1 MTVLQNCI
9 NRRSNTNCIWL
20 MRQAGRYLPEF
31 RKIRADN
38 QDFIKLCLNE
48 NLSSEIT
55 VQPLRRFDIDA
66 AIIFSDI
73 LLVPFAL
80 GQSVK
85 FKKDFGPLLGEIDF
99 NKMSKIN
106 EIQFI
111 DKLKPVYNAIKKTKD
126 KVELKNK
133 DLIGFVGAP
142 WTILIYMLN
151 QKSPKNE
158 DIEFNLKDKKLIE
171 DLLEIIVRFLKIHI
185 NNQIESG
192 ATIIQIFD
200 SWAGLLD
207 EKDYED
213 FVIKPNKKIQEDLKK
228 KFPSI
233 PIIFFPRN
241 SGYNIF
247 AFIKN
252 IDCDILSLD
261 KEFPKELLNLAKEKK
276 IILQGN
282 LDPQFLIEGGKKLE
296 DEVKKIMIEFSNYDH
311 IFNLSHGILP
321 ITPIKN
327 VEKTIEIIRN
337 FNEAKKSY

>member
-1 MTVLQNCI
+1 MTVLLDCI
-9 NRRSNTNCIWL
+9 NKKSNTNCIWL

-31 RKIRADN
+31 RKIRSEN

-99 NKMSKIN
+99 NKMSKTN

-111 DKLKPVYNAIKKTKD
+111 DKLKPVYNAIKKTKN
-126 KVELKNK
+126 KEELKNK

-158 DIEFNLKDKKLIE
+158 DINYKLKDEKFID
-171 DLLEIIVRFLKIHI
+171 DLLKIIVRFLKVHI
-185 NNQIESG
+185 NNQIENG

-200 SWAGLLD
+200 SWAGLLNK
-207 EKDYED
+207 KDYEKYIYNPTKD
-213 FVIKPNKKIQEDLKK
+213 LVSFVK
-228 KFPSI
+228 S
-233 PIIFFPRN
+233 
-241 SGYNIF
+241 
-247 AFIKN
+247 KN
-252 IDCDILSLD
+252 TPVIC
-261 KEFPKELLNLAKEKK
+261 FPKGISDYEGYVNLVKPDVISIDYDVDPK
-276 IILQGN
+276 IISERIDITVQGGLN
-282 LDPQFLIEGGKKLE
+282 PNFLISDREELKTN
-296 DEVKKIMIEFSNYDH
+296 VKKYLDIFKDKPY
-311 IFNLSHGILP
+311 IFNLGHGVLP
-321 ITPIKN
+321 NTDPSMVDYLVKLVKN
-327 VEKTIEIIRN
+327 Y
-337 FNEAKKSY
+337 S

>member
-1 MTVLQNCI
+1 MTVLLDCI
-9 NRRSNTNCIWL
+9 NKKSNINCIWL

-31 RKIRADN
+31 RKIRSEN

-99 NKMSKIN
+99 NKMSKTN

-111 DKLKPVYNAIKKTKD
+111 DKLKPVYNAIKKTKN
-126 KVELKNK
+126 KEELKNK

-158 DIEFNLKDKKLIE
+158 DIEYKLRDKKFID
-171 DLLEIIVRFLKIHI
+171 DLLKIIVRFLKVHI
-185 NNQIESG
+185 NNQIENG

-200 SWAGLLD
+200 SWAGLLNK
-207 EKDYED
+207 KDYEKYIYNPTKD
-213 FVIKPNKKIQEDLKK
+213 LVSFVK
-228 KFPSI
+228 S
-233 PIIFFPRN
+233 
-241 SGYNIF
+241 
-247 AFIKN
+247 KN
-252 IDCDILSLD
+252 IPVIC
-261 KEFPKELLNLAKEKK
+261 FPKGISDYESYVNLVKPDVISIDYDVDPK
-276 IILQGN
+276 IIAERIDITVQGGLN
-282 LDPQFLIEGGKKLE
+282 PNFLISDREELKTN
-296 DEVKKIMIEFSNYDH
+296 VKKYLDIFKDKPY
-311 IFNLSHGILP
+311 IFNLGHGVLP
-321 ITPIKN
+321 NTDPSMVDYLVKLVKN
-327 VEKTIEIIRN
+327 Y
-337 FNEAKKSY
+337 S

>member
-9 NRRSNTNCIWL
+9 NKKSNVNCIWL

-31 RKIRADN
+31 REIRSKN
-38 QDFIKLCLNE
+38 QDFIKLCLDE

-55 VQPLRRFDIDA
+55 VQPLRRFNIDA

-85 FKKDFGPLLGEIDF
+85 FKKDFGPLLGEINF
-99 NKMSKIN
+99 NKMSNIN

-111 DKLKPVYNAIKKTKD
+111 DKLKPVYSAIKKTKD

-158 DIEFNLKDKKLIE
+158 DIEFNLKDKKFIE
-171 DLLEIIVRFLKIHI
+171 DLLEVIVRFLKIHI

-200 SWAGLLD
+200 SWAGLLNR
-207 EKDYED
+207 KDYD
-213 FVIKPNKKIQEDLKK
+213 KYIYNPTKDLVNFVKSKKTPVICFPKGINDYKSYVSLVKPDVISIDYDVDPKKISE
-228 KFPSI
+228 SI
-233 PIIFFPRN
+233 
-241 SGYNIF
+241 
-247 AFIKN
+247 
-252 IDCDILSLD
+252 DITVQGGLNPNFLIGD
-261 KEFPKELLNLAKEKK
+261 KEMLKTN
-276 IILQGN
+276 
-282 LDPQFLIEGGKKLE
+282 
-296 DEVKKIMIEFSNYDH
+296 VKKYLDIFKDKPY
-311 IFNLSHGILP
+311 IFNLGHGVLP
-321 ITPIKN
+321 NTDPGMVDYLVKFVKN
-327 VEKTIEIIRN
+327 Y
-337 FNEAKKSY
+337 S

>member
-1 MTVLQNCI
+1 MKPLNKVIVKKDTSFNP
-9 NRRSNTNCIWL
+9 IWI

-31 RKIRADN
+31 RKIRSEN

-99 NKMSKIN
+99 NKMSKTN

-111 DKLKPVYNAIKKTKD
+111 EKLKPVYNAIKKTKN
-126 KVELKNK
+126 KEELKNK

-158 DIEFNLKDKKLIE
+158 DIKYKLKDEKFID
-171 DLLEIIVRFLKIHI
+171 DLLKIIVRFLKVHI
-185 NNQIESG
+185 NNQIENG

-200 SWAGLLD
+200 SWAGLLNK
-207 EKDYED
+207 KDYEKYIYNPTKD
-213 FVIKPNKKIQEDLKK
+213 LVSFVK
-228 KFPSI
+228 S
-233 PIIFFPRN
+233 
-241 SGYNIF
+241 
-247 AFIKN
+247 KN
-252 IDCDILSLD
+252 TPVIC
-261 KEFPKELLNLAKEKK
+261 FPKGISDYESYVNLVKPDVISIDYDVDPK
-276 IILQGN
+276 IISERIDITVQGGLN
-282 LDPQFLIEGGKKLE
+282 PNFLISDREELKTN
-296 DEVKKIMIEFSNYDH
+296 VKKYLDIFKDKPY
-311 IFNLSHGILP
+311 IFNLGHGVLP
-321 ITPIKN
+321 NTDPSMVDYLVKLVKN
-327 VEKTIEIIRN
+327 Y
-337 FNEAKKSY
+337 S

>member
-9 NRRSNTNCIWL
+9 NKKSNINCIWL

-31 RKIRADN
+31 RKIRSEN

-55 VQPLRRFDIDA
+55 VQPLRRFNIDA

-85 FKKDFGPLLGEIDF
+85 FEKDFGPLLGEINF
-99 NKMSKIN
+99 NKMSKIS
-106 EIQFI
+106 EMQFI

-126 KVELKNK
+126 KEELKNK
-133 DLIGFVGAP
+133 DLIGFIGAP

-151 QKSPKNE
+151 QKSPKDE
-158 DIEFNLKDKKLIE
+158 DVELNLKDKKFIE

-200 SWAGLLD
+200 SWAGLLNK
-207 EKDYED
+207 KDYEKYIYNPTKD
-213 FVIKPNKKIQEDLKK
+213 LVNFVKSKKTPVIC
-228 KFPSI
+228 FPK
-233 PIIFFPRN
+233 
-241 SGYNIF
+241 G
-247 AFIKN
+247 IKN
-252 IDCDILSLD
+252 YRNYVNLVRPDVISIDYDVDPKYISENIDITVQGG
-261 KEFPKELLNLAKEKK
+261 LNP
-276 IILQGN
+276 N
-282 LDPQFLIEGGKKLE
+282 FLIGGKEELKTN
-296 DEVKKIMIEFSNYDH
+296 VKKYLDIFKDKPY
-311 IFNLSHGILP
+311 IFNLGHGVLP
-321 ITPIKN
+321 NTDPGMVDYLVKFVKN
-327 VEKTIEIIRN
+327 Y
-337 FNEAKKSY
+337 S

>member
-1 MTVLQNCI
+1 MTVLLDCI
-9 NRRSNTNCIWL
+9 NKKSNINCIWL

-31 RKIRADN
+31 RKIRSEN

-99 NKMSKIN
+99 NKMSKTN

-111 DKLKPVYNAIKKTKD
+111 DKLKPVYNAIKKTKN
-126 KVELKNK
+126 KEELKNK

-158 DIEFNLKDKKLIE
+158 DIEHKLKDEKFID
-171 DLLEIIVRFLKIHI
+171 DLLEIIVRFLKVHI
-185 NNQIESG
+185 NNQIENG

-200 SWAGLLD
+200 SWAGLLNK
-207 EKDYED
+207 KDYEKYVYNPTKD
-213 FVIKPNKKIQEDLKK
+213 LVSFVK
-228 KFPSI
+228 S
-233 PIIFFPRN
+233 
-241 SGYNIF
+241 
-247 AFIKN
+247 KN
-252 IDCDILSLD
+252 TPVIC
-261 KEFPKELLNLAKEKK
+261 FPKGISDYESYVNLVKPDVISIDYDVDPK
-276 IILQGN
+276 IISERIDIAVQGGLN
-282 LDPQFLIEGGKKLE
+282 PNFLISDREELKTN
-296 DEVKKIMIEFSNYDH
+296 VKKYLDIFKDKPY
-311 IFNLSHGILP
+311 IFNLGHGVLP
-321 ITPIKN
+321 NTDPSMVDYLVKLVKN
-327 VEKTIEIIRN
+327 Y
-337 FNEAKKSY
+337 S

>member
-1 MTVLQNCI
+1 MTVLLDCI
-9 NRRSNTNCIWL
+9 NKKSNINCIWL

-31 RKIRADN
+31 RKIRSEN

-99 NKMSKIN
+99 NKMSKTN

-111 DKLKPVYNAIKKTKD
+111 DKLKPVYNAIKKTKN
-126 KVELKNK
+126 KEELKNK

-158 DIEFNLKDKKLIE
+158 DIEHKLKDEKFID
-171 DLLEIIVRFLKIHI
+171 DLLEIIVRFLKVHI
-185 NNQIESG
+185 NNQIENG

-200 SWAGLLD
+200 SWAGLLNK
-207 EKDYED
+207 KDYEKYIYNPTKD
-213 FVIKPNKKIQEDLKK
+213 LVSFVK
-228 KFPSI
+228 S
-233 PIIFFPRN
+233 
-241 SGYNIF
+241 
-247 AFIKN
+247 KN
-252 IDCDILSLD
+252 TPVIC
-261 KEFPKELLNLAKEKK
+261 FPKGISDYESYVNLVKPDVISIDYNVDPK
-276 IILQGN
+276 IISERIDITVQGGLN
-282 LDPQFLIEGGKKLE
+282 PNFLISDREKLKTN
-296 DEVKKIMIEFSNYDH
+296 VKKYLDIFRDKSY
-311 IFNLSHGILP
+311 IFNLGHGVLP
-321 ITPIKN
+321 NTDPSMVDYLVKLVKN
-327 VEKTIEIIRN
+327 Y
-337 FNEAKKSY
+337 S

>member
-1 MTVLQNCI
+1 MTVLLDCI
-9 NRRSNTNCIWL
+9 NKKSNINCIWL

-31 RKIRADN
+31 RKIRSEN

-48 NLSSEIT
+48 NLASEIT

-99 NKMSKIN
+99 NKMSKTN

-111 DKLKPVYNAIKKTKD
+111 DKLKPVYNAIKKTK
-126 KVELKNK
+126 KKEELKNK

-158 DIEFNLKDKKLIE
+158 DIEHKLKDEKFID
-171 DLLEIIVRFLKIHI
+171 DLLEIIVRFLKVHI
-185 NNQIESG
+185 NNQIENG

-200 SWAGLLD
+200 SWAGLLNK
-207 EKDYED
+207 KDYEKYVYNPTKD
-213 FVIKPNKKIQEDLKK
+213 LVSFVK
-228 KFPSI
+228 S
-233 PIIFFPRN
+233 
-241 SGYNIF
+241 
-247 AFIKN
+247 KN
-252 IDCDILSLD
+252 TPVIC
-261 KEFPKELLNLAKEKK
+261 FPKGISDYESYVNLVKPDVISIDYNVDPK
-276 IILQGN
+276 IISERIDITVQGGLN
-282 LDPQFLIEGGKKLE
+282 PNFLISDREKLKTN
-296 DEVKKIMIEFSNYDH
+296 VKKYLDIFKDKPY
-311 IFNLSHGILP
+311 IFNLGHGVLP
-321 ITPIKN
+321 NTDPSMVDYLVKLVKN
-327 VEKTIEIIRN
+327 Y
-337 FNEAKKSY
+337 S

>member
-1 MTVLQNCI
+1 MTVLLDCI
-9 NRRSNTNCIWL
+9 NKKSNINCIWL
-20 MRQAGRYLPEF
+20 MRQAGRYLTEF
-31 RKIRADN
+31 RKIRSEN

-99 NKMSKIN
+99 NKMSKTN

-111 DKLKPVYNAIKKTKD
+111 EKLKPVYNAIKKTKD
-126 KVELKNK
+126 KIELKNK

-158 DIEFNLKDKKLIE
+158 DFSHKLRDQKFIE
-171 DLLEIIVRFLKIHI
+171 DLLEVIVKFLKIHI

-200 SWAGLLD
+200 SWAGLLNK
-207 EKDYED
+207 KDYD
-213 FVIKPNKKIQEDLKK
+213 KYIYNPTKDLVSFVKSKKTPVICFPKGVNDYKDYVSSVKPDVISIDYDVDPKKISD
-228 KFPSI
+228 SI
-233 PIIFFPRN
+233 
-241 SGYNIF
+241 
-247 AFIKN
+247 
-252 IDCDILSLD
+252 DITVQGGLDPTFLIGD
-261 KEFPKELLNLAKEKK
+261 KEELKTN
-276 IILQGN
+276 
-282 LDPQFLIEGGKKLE
+282 
-296 DEVKKIMIEFSNYDH
+296 VKKYLDIFKDKPY
-311 IFNLSHGILP
+311 IFNLGHGVLP
-321 ITPIKN
+321 NTDPGMVDYLVKFVKN
-327 VEKTIEIIRN
+327 Y
-337 FNEAKKSY
+337 S

>member
-1 MTVLQNCI
+1 MTVLLDCI
-9 NRRSNTNCIWL
+9 NKKSNTNCIWL

-31 RKIRADN
+31 RKIRSEN

-99 NKMSKIN
+99 NKMSKTN

-111 DKLKPVYNAIKKTKD
+111 DKLKPVYNAIKKTKN
-126 KVELKNK
+126 KEELKNK

-158 DIEFNLKDKKLIE
+158 DIDYKLKDEKFID
-171 DLLEIIVRFLKIHI
+171 DLLKIIVRFLKVHI
-185 NNQIESG
+185 NNQIENG

-200 SWAGLLD
+200 SWAGLLNK
-207 EKDYED
+207 KDYEKYIYNPTKD
-213 FVIKPNKKIQEDLKK
+213 LVSFVKSKNTPVIC
-228 KFPSI
+228 
-233 PIIFFPRN
+233 FPRGISDYESYVN
-241 SGYNIF
+241 LVKPDVIS
-247 AFIKN
+247 
-252 IDCDILSLD
+252 IDYDVD
-261 KEFPKELLNLAKEKK
+261 PK
-276 IILQGN
+276 IISERIDITVQGGLN
-282 LDPQFLIEGGKKLE
+282 PNFLISDREELKTN
-296 DEVKKIMIEFSNYDH
+296 VKKYLDIFKDKPY
-311 IFNLSHGILP
+311 IFNLGHGVLP
-321 ITPIKN
+321 NTDPSMVDYLVKLVKN
-327 VEKTIEIIRN
+327 Y
-337 FNEAKKSY
+337 S